1 MIKDN
6 QTLKNTIIALP
17 INDKEQLTKS
27 INTFLAENKTAGF
40 DITVDKDKTYIKNYS
55 TTTKIDFANKVI
67 ENNGHK
73 ITCDTYTELIRAA
86 TLTNFLKNELAHKSK
101 TDKPFYE

>member
-1 MIKDN
+1 M
-6 QTLKNTIIALP
+6 
-17 INDKEQLTKS
+17 
-27 INTFLAENKTAGF
+27 
-40 DITVDKDKTYIKNYS
+40 DKDKSYIKNYS
-55 TTTKIDFANKVI
+55 TTTKIDFANKTI

-101 TDKPFYE
+101 TDKPFYEGWLDGDIKFDDGIWYKPDTDAVTSGKDRNIW